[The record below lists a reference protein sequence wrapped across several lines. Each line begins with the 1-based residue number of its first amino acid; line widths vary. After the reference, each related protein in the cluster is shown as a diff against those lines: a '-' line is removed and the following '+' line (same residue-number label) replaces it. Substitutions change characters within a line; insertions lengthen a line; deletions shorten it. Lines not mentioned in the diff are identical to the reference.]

1 MILPRTR
8 EATMPNAGDKGE
20 TVSATEARAGRI
32 VKGGAILRVLVIST
46 SVGIAALAIIY
57 LFFVR

>member
-1 MILPRTR
+1 
-8 EATMPNAGDKGE
+8 MPNAGDEAK

-32 VKGGAILRVLVIST
+32 VKGGAMLRVLVIST
-46 SVGIAALAIIY
+46 AVGVAVLAIIY